1 MHGAS
6 RLKAAVPGAGRRRE
20 AEFAAAQQ
28 AVLADKWGKHIA
40 AGRTGL
46 TYEELAAA
54 AGEREQA
61 SRQALTAV
69 RSQFGRLLRERKG
82 LDADATVRARPGGGQ
97 AFLRVLHR
105 KSLLCGGFCVG
116 ARGA

>member
-1 MHGAS
+1 
-6 RLKAAVPGAGRRRE
+6 
-20 AEFAAAQQ
+20 
-28 AVLADKWGKHIA
+28 VLADKWGRHIA

-54 AGEREQA
+54 AGERERA

-82 LDADATVRARPGGGQ
+82 LDADATVRGPPG
-97 AFLRVLHR
+97 AFSAITRTR
-105 KSLLCGGFCVG
+105 YSETQ
-116 ARGA
+116 